1 MKKVVL
7 TIVAVLLTTLWACE
21 KENSIEEQITEDV
34 KEIDSN
40 ISKKAGASQR
50 ALCIYS
56 LTLDKQ
62 ICDDRDMTCRCDPRG
77 SVIGVCAQIQ
87 CLPNVFNPI
96 TPEPVYSNLCK
107 IIRCDW
113 VYNDP
118 WRIYDKVD
126 PRVFNSIKDVLK
138 LTIKSDT
145 KAIPFAMNKNI
156 LGLQFYKPN
165 NMMYRDSKTLEAGPS
180 MFHLKN
186 TVILDKVYLK
196 RLGLKGNVIKPGKYP
211 VIFNKRNKTYNV
223 ILKVK

>member
-7 TIVAVLLTTLWACE
+7 NIVAVLLITLCACE
-21 KENSIEEQITEDV
+21 QENSIEEQTAEDV
-34 KEIDSN
+34 KEN
-40 ISKKAGASQR
+40 TSKKAGASQR
-50 ALCIYS
+50 GLCIYS

-62 ICDDRDMTCRCDPRG
+62 ICDDRDMTCRCDPSG

-96 TPEPVYSNLCK
+96 TPEPVYLNLCK

-118 WRIYDKVD
+118 WSVYDNVD

-165 NMMYRDSKTLEAGPS
+165 NMMYRDSKTLEAEPS

-196 RLGLKGNVIKPGKYP
+196 
-211 VIFNKRNKTYNV
+211 KTRT
-223 ILKVK
+223 